1 MREYYLVFHSLFSL
15 SVFFFFLFV
24 SFLFHLFE
32 KQKSI
37 SFKLLRIEVSHF
49 FYDLYQVLIL
59 VLSKQSS
66 APSPSDTNLAI

>member
-15 SVFFFFLFV
+15 SVFFFLFV